1 MMNIAFGRI
10 KWLHLLRY
18 LCCRFIIGVIIM
30 EKALLNLKE
39 FCEYLGIGQTK
50 AREILTK
57 TENNFTVRIG
67 NRLYVNK
74 RQLDKW
80 LMNISGNHVDKV
92 RGNRRWERTIKEKN
106 LEHISWQSI
115 MGSEG

>member
-1 MMNIAFGRI
+1 
-10 KWLHLLRY
+10 
-18 LCCRFIIGVIIM
+18 M

-80 LMNISGNHVDKV
+80 LMNICG
-92 RGNRRWERTIKEKN
+92 
-106 LEHISWQSI
+106 I
-115 MGSEG
+115 MWIRLGGTGDGKGQ